1 MFFEKIENNLRKPS
15 GSFFDGT
22 GDNKAGCHLDFK
34 TLLNTSHIVIICS
47 NIIIL
52 SQETAR
58 PILNALW
65 TNIGS

>member
-34 TLLNTSHIVIICS
+34 TLLNTSHTVIICS

>member
-1 MFFEKIENNLRKPS
+1 MFFEKIENNLRKTS

-34 TLLNTSHIVIICS
+34 TLLNTSHTVIICS

-58 PILNALW
+58 PILNAL
-65 TNIGS
+65 